1 MRIKMMIMLFLL
13 LISVVF
19 AANPAIRSVDYNQFY
34 AGKEGTFIVKMN
46 PDATNGTLN
55 FYEGLSMVRQ
65 VSYFNTSS
73 DFLFSANYS
82 NPSDKNIYFRLTDIN
97 GVDENTLNNEM
108 YVPIRI
114 KKGIDLEVT
123 SITIYPTTII
133 AQNTVQIVTK
143 VINSGDENTTATCSL
158 IFYYNDRNFLTTT
171 LPIFQ
176 IGEEK
181 SFSVSWTPPVDYN
194 GGLIK
199 VYANSEGKFP
209 EFTTINNEKTLLL
222 NNPYLAELIA
232 ADIVTKTTFRKDM
245 VETITLII
253 DNNGSISAQ
262 DAQLEVYLN
271 TVSDAQRIFSNT
283 ITIGA
288 KSRKSVDFIYSFGEI
303 KEYKF
308 IMVLNRNLAI
318 KETSYTN
325 NQLQKIVSVV
335 DFNLQAIVDEADAL
349 RKELAI
355 VKANLAG
362 KDTENGLCK
371 ASLSLLRASE
381 ESCTSNLSICN
392 SNNSTKISNWMKD
405 LDANR
410 EAEKT
415 IYMNEIARIGKE
427 KDKAITDSDAK
438 LKTSEDEKTQWVW
451 VVCLFFVGIL
461 GWVVWEEYLNK
472 NERSASNTN
481 RGN

>member
-1 MRIKMMIMLFLL
+1 MKIKMMIMLFLL

-19 AANPAIRSVDYNQFY
+19 AANPAILSVDYNQFY
-34 AGKEGTFIVKMN
+34 AGKEETFIVKIN

-65 VSYFNTSS
+65 VAYFNTSS

-97 GVDENTLNNEM
+97 GVDENTLNNEI
-108 YVPIRI
+108 YVPIRV

-123 SITIYPTTII
+123 SISISPTTII

-143 VINSGDENTTATCSL
+143 VINSGDENSTAIGSL
-158 IFYYNDRNFLTTT
+158 VFYYNDNNFLTTT

-199 VYANSEGKFP
+199 VYANTQGQFP

-232 ADIVTKTTFRKDM
+232 ADIVTKTTFRKGM

-253 DNNGSISAQ
+253 DNNGSISVQ
-262 DAQLEVYLN
+262 DMQLEVYLN
-271 TVSDAQRIFSNT
+271 SVADSQRIFSNS

-288 KSRKSVDFIYSFGEI
+288 NSRKSVDFIYSFTEI

-318 KETSYTN
+318 KETSYSN
-325 NQLQKIVSVV
+325 NQLQKVVSVV
-335 DFNLQAIVDEADAL
+335 DYNLQAIVDEADSL

-355 VKANLAG
+355 AEAKIVG
-362 KDTENGLCK
+362 IDTEKGLCQ
-371 ASLSLLRASE
+371 ASLSTLRASE
-381 ESCTSNLSICN
+381 ESCTSNLAICN
-392 SNNSTKISNWMKD
+392 SNNSTKIANWMKD

-415 IYMNEIARIGKE
+415 IYLGEIARIGKE
-427 KDKAITDSDAK
+427 KAELIIENTAKIKAA
-438 LKTSEDEKTQWVW
+438 EDEKNQWALLVIAI
-451 VVCLFFVGIL
+451 LLGIL
-461 GWVVWEEYLNK
+461 LFIAYENLFKNK
-472 NERSASNTN
+472 IRKAVNTS
-481 RGN
+481 G